1 MRFLGTYREDGQ
13 YLRQRDI
20 LLDIL
25 LQVLFSIGSDKE
37 TAQYSQHIGWI
48 VWAFSCRRGERW
60 ESAGA
65 LWALRYAHRA
75 MVLAVSSTTS
85 WKIVL

>member
-20 LLDIL
+20 LLDVR

-37 TAQYSQHIGWI
+37 TAKYSQHIGWI
-48 VWAFSCRRGERW
+48 VWAFSCRRGE
-60 ESAGA
+60 
-65 LWALRYAHRA
+65 
-75 MVLAVSSTTS
+75 
-85 WKIVL
+85 